1 MQNVAD
7 ILARLMVFAGSH
19 RGVIK
24 DLAYDS
30 KVLTDKL
37 RDLCRLRDDMFL
49 PIHCFFESYA
59 TDYGRRFGVNGLFRE
74 MVCSQDPKS

>member
-1 MQNVAD
+1 MQNLAD
-7 ILARLMVFAGSH
+7 ILARLTALFGSH
-19 RGVIK
+19 RGIIE

-59 TDYGRRFGVNGLFRE
+59 TDYGRRFGVPRLF
-74 MVCSQDPKS
+74 